1 MRLENQDFRI
11 VKPNRGDAEAVIDLV
26 VGLAR
31 FEHLRPPDS
40 KAKTRLAK
48 DIFDR
53 RLVNVLV
60 AKRGKQLV
68 GYALYFYTYSSFL
81 AKPTLYLEDI
91 FVSSQIRGV
100 GVGEALFNS
109 CLREARGHNCGR
121 MEWQVL
127 DWNRSA
133 MRFYKKLGAEQ
144 AGGLV
149 LYRHDLK

>member
-1 MRLENQDFRI
+1 MRPENRDFRI
-11 VKPNRGDAEAVIDLV
+11 VKPKREDAKAVTDLV

-31 FEHLRPPDS
+31 FEHLTPPNS
-40 KAKTRLAK
+40 KAKTRLIR

-53 RLVNVLV
+53 KLVNVLV
-60 AKRGKQLV
+60 AKAGKQLV

-91 FVSSQIRGV
+91 FVSSQARGT
-100 GVGEALFNS
+100 GVGEALFNR
-109 CLREARGHNCGR
+109 CLREARSHNCGR

-133 MRFYKKLGAEQ
+133 MRFYKNLGAEQ
-144 AGGLV
+144 ISDLV

>member
-1 MRLENQDFRI
+1 MRKKQDFRI
-11 VKPNRGDAEAVIDLV
+11 VKPKREDAKAVIDLV

-31 FEHLRPPDS
+31 FEHLKPPNS
-40 KAKTRLAK
+40 KAKTRLVR

-53 RLVNVLV
+53 EWVNVLV
-60 AKRGKQLV
+60 AKAGKQLV

-91 FVSSQIRGV
+91 FVSSQARGT
-100 GVGEALFNS
+100 GVGESLFNR
-109 CLREARGHNCGR
+109 CLREARSHNCGR

-133 MRFYKKLGAEQ
+133 MRFYKNLGAEQ
-144 AGGLV
+144 ISDIV